1 MSCQHK
7 NGGVCSD
14 QGTGWAE
21 ERTGS
26 KPEWMLEEE
35 GSFLGRK
42 GMSENRVRK

>member
-7 NGGVCSD
+7 NDGVCSD
-14 QGTGWAE
+14 QGTGSE
-21 ERTGS
+21 
-26 KPEWMLEEE
+26 PEWMLEEE